1 MQISE
6 NTRKIRARFTSEMVL
21 DLEKHHGID
30 VEKEFIS
37 ILEKKLL
44 TQFRISSWANVMKV
58 EFERV
63 DKQYLSSNYPHFDD
77 FDHHHHEIEVFA
89 VKVNG
94 LSFFPDE
101 IDSIV
106 HDTRVPDMIKEGHG
120 KEEIMKLCK
129 GSIVAKSTG
138 II

>member
-6 NTRKIRARFTSEMVL
+6 NTRKIRARFTSDMVS
-21 DLEKHHGID
+21 DLEKQYGID
-30 VEKEFIS
+30 VEKELSS
-37 ILEKKLL
+37 ILEKELF
-44 TQFRISSWANVMKV
+44 TQFRISCWAKTMKV

-77 FDHHHHEIEVFA
+77 FDHHHEIEVFA

-94 LSFFPDE
+94 LIFFPDE

-106 HDTRVPDMIKEGHG
+106 HDTRVPDMIKEGHS
-120 KEEIMKLCK
+120 KEEIMKICK

>member
-6 NTRKIRARFTSEMVL
+6 NTRKIRARFTSEIS
-21 DLEKHHGID
+21 DLEKQYGID
-30 VEKEFIS
+30 VEKELS
-37 ILEKKLL
+37 ILEKELF
-44 TQFRISSWANVMKV
+44 TEFRISRWAETLKV

-63 DKQYLSSNYPHFDD
+63 DRQYLERNYPNFEDC
-77 FDHHHHEIEVFA
+77 DHYREIEVFA

-94 LSFFPDE
+94 LIFFPGE

-106 HDTRVPDMIKEGHG
+106 HDTRVPDMIKEGLS
-120 KEEIMKLCK
+120 KEEIMKICK